1 MRALL
6 ILLAA
11 ALIGL
16 DAYLT
21 YRRMKKFG
29 FRVELNPVTR
39 TVTEENGLLAG
50 MAFHFAYN
58 IGLLWASVH
67 YGFLQLLV
75 GLKLGLAAMQLKSF
89 ELELIVER
97 LLSKRKQS

>member
-1 MRALL
+1 ML

-11 ALIGL
+11 ALICL

-50 MAFHFAYN
+50 MAYHFAWN
-58 IGLLWASVH
+58 AALLWASAH
-67 YGFLQLLV
+67 YGFVQLLV

-97 LLSKRKQS
+97 ILAKRKP